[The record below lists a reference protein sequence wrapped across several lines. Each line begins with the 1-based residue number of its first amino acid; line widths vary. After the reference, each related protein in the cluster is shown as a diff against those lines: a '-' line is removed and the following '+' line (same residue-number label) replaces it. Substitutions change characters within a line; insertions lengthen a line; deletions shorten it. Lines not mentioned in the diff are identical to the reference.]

1 MILVICISRG
11 CGQKTHLA
19 MICELQSAFELK
31 DSVIIVGARSLPGLI
46 FSDWGGNGLN
56 LDNLGSEWVQRLHF
70 QSFLKV
76 RAFFFFFFFLK
87 FIYCAA
93 LGLSCGRQD
102 LWSSLSMWGLVP

>member
-31 DSVIIVGARSLPGLI
+31 DSVITVGARSLPGLI

-76 RAFFFFFFFLK
+76 RAFFFFFFFKK
-87 FIYCAA
+87 FIVLRWVLAA
-93 LGLSCGRQD
+93 AGRIFGPHSVCG
-102 LWSSLSMWGLVP
+102 V